1 MANDFDELLKLAG
14 MTPNESDEQ
23 QAAKE
28 IMKANDG
35 LAKFMINPA
44 RSVDEVMSE
53 ADADHALRP
62 RTLDE
67 VVGQAHI
74 KAPLT
79 VAMRAARRRGS
90 PLGHVIL
97 FGPPGLGKTTVASI
111 IAREQETLL
120 IMDTGPQLS
129 QQKITYYCGEIIKAF
144 NDEEQHVTF
153 FVDEAQKMPSEAITM
168 LLPLLED
175 FRFLNSLH
183 TPPFTFVAA
192 TTDPGNLPDAF
203 LQRFAYQYN
212 VNYYTPEEIGTIVT
226 RNVAKV
232 WGIDPPKLDEEKA
245 TDEQLAEHNECVGRH
260 NAFIAEPDV
269 QASILTISQR
279 SRGVPRTA
287 NRLIK
292 HVHDYALGFAEE
304 EPEEDAIPKL
314 NLEIVS
320 QAMKANGVDKLGLTI
335 ADRNVLVS
343 MAERFKGRAVGI
355 DAIASSVGENVQT
368 LKLVI
373 EPYLVRS
380 GFVNRTL
387 RGRELTDAG
396 KLVAALTLADAIEY

>member
-1 MANDFDELLKLAG
+1 LANDFDELLKLAG
-14 MTPNESDEQ
+14 LNPDQSEEQ
-23 QAAKE
+23 AAAKE
-28 IMKANDG
+28 IMKVNDG

-62 RTLDE
+62 RSLDE
-67 VVGQAHI
+67 VVGQSHI

-79 VAMRAARRRGS
+79 VAMRAARRRNA

-144 NDEEQHVTF
+144 NDDEQHVTF
-153 FVDEAQKMPSEAITM
+153 FVDEAQKIPAEAITM

-192 TTDPGNLPDAF
+192 TTDPGHLPDAF
-203 LQRFAYQYN
+203 IQRFAYQYN
-212 VNYYTPEEIGTIVT
+212 VNYYTPDEIGTIVT

-232 WGIDPPKLDEEKA
+232 WGLDPGKIDEEKA
-245 TDEQLAEHNECVGRH
+245 TDDELAAHNDAVGKH
-260 NAFIAEPDV
+260 NAFLADAAV
-269 QASILTISQR
+269 QASINTISQR

-292 HVHDYALGFAEE
+292 HVHDYALGYSED
-304 EPEEDAIPKL
+304 EPEEDATPDLKP
-314 NLEIVS
+314 EIVTMAM
-320 QAMKANGVDKLGLTI
+320 QAHGVDRLGLTI
-335 ADRNVLVS
+335 ADRNILVA
-343 MAERFKGRAVGI
+343 MAERFRGRAVGI
-355 DAIASSVGENVQT
+355 DAIAAAVGENAQT
-368 LKLVI
+368 IKLVI

-380 GFVNRTL
+380 GLVNRTL

-396 KLVAALTLADAIEY
+396 KLIAALTLAGGIEY